1 VHDHHAGGYFCGAM
15 DPTRCDVDFSKAV
28 SLTGPAGSMTFHHV
42 RMIHGS
48 ALNHSNRPRRL
59 LLYQYT
65 AVDAWP
71 LVQPVTNL
79 GDYDEMIVAGEA
91 TLEPRLTQVPVR
103 MPLPPAPAQGS
114 IYENQRILKNRY
126 FETYQTNKD
135 TAEV

>member
-1 VHDHHAGGYFCGAM
+1 
-15 DPTRCDVDFSKAV
+15 
-28 SLTGPAGSMTFHHV
+28 
-42 RMIHGS
+42 
-48 ALNHSNRPRRL
+48 
-59 LLYQYT
+59 
-65 AVDAWP
+65 
-71 LVQPVTNL
+71 VQPVTNL

-91 TLEPRLTQVPVR
+91 TLEPRLTPVPVR